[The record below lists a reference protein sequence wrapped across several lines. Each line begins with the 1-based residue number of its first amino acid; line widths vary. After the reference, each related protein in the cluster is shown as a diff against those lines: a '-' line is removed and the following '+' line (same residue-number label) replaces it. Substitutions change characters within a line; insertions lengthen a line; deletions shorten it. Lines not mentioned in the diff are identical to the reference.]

1 MRLAFR
7 LPELKEKL
15 RSGELTMT
23 AISKLEAHARAQK
36 IADHE
41 ILKLAEACIGK
52 SVREVEKL
60 ISPDPKMKLTIEVD
74 DELLVLLEELKQLSH
89 TTSISEILRGALKAR
104 VKELRKSREEKT
116 KSEIVSQTPDD
127 HSKPAAKEKSRYIP
141 KALKRKL
148 FTRAGQ
154 QCEYQSPI
162 TKLRCTEKSQLQIQH
177 HIPFAKGGLNT
188 IENLAIYCQ
197 AHNLYAA
204 IKDFP
209 LARTMITARKIA

>member
-23 AISKLEAHARAQK
+23 AISKLETHSRMQK
-36 IADHE
+36 LQDAE
-41 ILKLAEACIGK
+41 IVKLAEACVGK

-60 ISPDPKMKLTIEVD
+60 ITPDPKMKLTIEVD

-104 VKELRKSREEKT
+104 LKELRKTRELQK
-116 KSEIVSQTPDD
+116 IVASDR
-127 HSKPAAKEKSRYIP
+127 SKPAAKEKSRYIP

-188 IENLAIYCQ
+188 IENLGVYCQ
-197 AHNLYAA
+197 SHNLYAA